1 MRALHA
7 ALLVSSAVVAWP
19 AMAQDQSTTTPADNA
34 ENTSDAIDDIVVT
47 AQKRRERVQDVPI
60 TISVVDAKQLERQQV
75 NTIQDLA
82 RTTPQVSFTA
92 GGEGSPG
99 GGAVVRGV
107 GTQAFS
113 RSASSS
119 VGIVIDGVPTGNVNI
134 SNLFDLAR
142 VEVLA
147 GPQGTLFG
155 DSVSAGLINIV
166 TNTPDPTAFS
176 GRINGEVVPAWEK
189 IGQQTMRGV
198 LNIPLGGNAAMR
210 VSGYVNHTTGPT
222 YNILRN
228 TDQSDTQ
235 YGGRVRVWLQPQDG
249 ITLNFIGDYN
259 RQRGEEFFNVYVAAR
274 PGSPLPGQLAACG
287 IALSP
292 DNLKKCGDN
301 PTYNF
306 TENYGIS
313 GQADIEIGDHTLTS
327 ITAYRDQQTRVE
339 VDVDGLPTGASV
351 LQIKSGPEIHPASLF
366 TQEVRLTSP
375 QNRFFEY
382 VVGGFFQAYDS
393 YHRQP
398 SAVTIKFPFLPQ
410 PIFSN
415 SVQTTLTYK
424 EDIALFGQGT
434 VNFTDTFRGI
444 VGARYNWSKIVDT
457 FSQAGVTQGVD
468 ALVRNFS
475 YKLGLQYDVTS
486 QFNVYATAT
495 RGYKGPQANDID
507 IRRVPVLV
515 LPEEPMYYEIGG
527 KAGLFNGRLVV
538 SADVYHA
545 DIKGY
550 QAQYCPPPTPQN
562 PVPSCAPNNVDGV
575 TSKGFDVL
583 AFGSPVRDLTLS
595 TGVSYA
601 KAVYPDN
608 YFGPDGTDLS
618 GQQLAN
624 APRWRAI
631 FSGEYAPRLGEKT
644 QALIGVNA
652 DYQTSIGLNQ
662 SANPAGTVP
671 ARTVIGGRIGVRYD
685 DRITATVFVR
695 NLTDERVPISAGNG
709 VAFTDPPIREVSNN
723 WRMYG
728 VNSARVIG
736 ASIDFSF

>member
-1 MRALHA
+1 MKKLATT
-7 ALLVSSAVVAWP
+7 LLIGTAWLASP
-19 AMAQDQSTTTPADNA
+19 AMAQTGAAAQDDPRADA
-34 ENTSDAIDDIVVT
+34 ATDEIVVT
-47 AQKRRERVQDVPI
+47 AQKRSERVLDVPI

-99 GGAVVRGV
+99 GGAVVRGI

-166 TNTPDPTAFS
+166 TNTPDPTGFS
-176 GRINGEVVPAWEK
+176 GRLNGEIVPAWEN
-189 IGQQTMRGV
+189 IGQQTLRGV
-198 LNIPLGGNAAMR
+198 LNVPLASNAAMR

-222 YNILRN
+222 YNIRRN
-228 TDQSDTQ
+228 NDQSDTQ
-235 YGGRVRVWLQPQDG
+235 YGGRVRLWLQPNEG
-249 ITLNFIGDYN
+249 ITVNLIADYN
-259 RQRGEEFFNVYVAAR
+259 RQRGEEFFNVYTAAT
-274 PGSPLPGQLAACG
+274 PTSPLPARLAACG
-287 IALSP
+287 ITLKP
-292 DNLKKCGDN
+292 DNLLKCGDG

-306 TENYGIS
+306 TENWGLS
-313 GQADIEIGDHTLTS
+313 GQADFDIGDHVLTT
-327 ITAYRDQQTRVE
+327 ITAYRDQKTRVE
-339 VDVDGLPTGASV
+339 VDVDGLPAGTSV
-351 LQIKSGPEIHPASLF
+351 LQIQSGPETHPASFF

-375 QNRFFEY
+375 SAQTVEY
-382 VVGGFFQAYDS
+382 VVGGFFSAYDS
-393 YHRQP
+393 FHTQP
-398 SAVTIKFPFLPQ
+398 SLVTIKFPFLPV
-410 PIFSN
+410 PILSN
-415 SVQTTLTYK
+415 GLQTTDTLK
-424 EDIALFGQGT
+424 NDIALFGQAT
-434 VNFTDTFRGI
+434 INFTNQFRAI
-444 VGARYNWSKIVDT
+444 VGARYNWSKIRDT
-457 FSQAGVTQGVD
+457 FSQSGVTQGVD
-468 ALVRNFS
+468 DWVKNLS
-475 YKLGLQYDVTS
+475 YKLGLQYEVTP
-486 QFNVYATAT
+486 QANIYATVT

-507 IRRVPVLV
+507 IRRAPVLV
-515 LPEEPMYYEIGG
+515 QPEVPMYYEVGG
-527 KAGLFNGRLVV
+527 KAGLFNGKLIA
-538 SADVYHA
+538 SADVYYA

-550 QAQYCPPPTPQN
+550 QAQYCPPPTPTN

-583 AFGSPVRDLTLS
+583 LFGSPTRDLTLS
-595 TGVSYA
+595 SGISYA

-608 YFGPDGTDLS
+608 YFAPDGSNLS
-618 GQQLAN
+618 GRQLAN

-631 FSGEYAPRLGEKT
+631 FSGEYAPRISERAH
-644 QALIGVNA
+644 ALIGFNA

-662 SANPAGTVP
+662 TSNAGATVP
-671 ARTVIGGRIGVRYD
+671 SRTVIGGRVGVRYD
-685 DRITATVFVR
+685 DQITATLFVR

-709 VAFTDPPIREVSNN
+709 VAFTDPPIFETTNN

-728 VNSARVIG
+728 VNSGRVIG